1 MTERMVTSDPSM
13 RNVTCD
19 QGLVFFPGDPNN
31 KLCRNFCGCVESD
44 PCNLQEFGPF
54 VYYQQVE
61 SGKTTMVGLP
71 VKNWDF
77 FLVFM
82 KIRDFFLV
90 LIHEQGWHRVDRDVD
105 NLNCGKFDVII

>member
-1 MTERMVTSDPSM
+1 MIQTTNSA
-13 RNVTCD
+13 
-19 QGLVFFPGDPNN
+19 G
-31 KLCRNFCGCVESD
+31 NFCGCVESD